1 MASYRDGCPDRVTVL
16 IDANALMAQL
26 QFRID
31 IFAGLTECIG
41 AFEPVLL
48 DCVRDELRGLAASH
62 GKEGSSARSAL
73 ILAERCTIA
82 ETGMHG
88 GSVDEKILYYAST
101 HGCMV
106 FTNDRDLR
114 TTLLAQGI
122 PVISLAGKQR
132 LEVYRN

>member
-1 MASYRDGCPDRVTVL
+1 MASHRHGRADRVSIL
-16 IDANALMAQL
+16 LDANALMAQV
-26 QFRID
+26 QFRLD
-31 IFAGLTECIG
+31 IFAELTLCIG
-41 AFEPVLL
+41 AYEPVLL

-73 ILAERCTIA
+73 ILAERCRIIG
-82 ETGMHG
+82 TGSRE

-114 TTLLAQGI
+114 TALLSRGV

-132 LEVYRN
+132 LEVYRK

>member
-1 MASYRDGCPDRVTVL
+1 MASYRDGRPDRVTVL
-16 IDANALMAQL
+16 LDANALMAQV

-31 IFAGLTECIG
+31 IFAELTQCIG
-41 AFEPVLL
+41 AYVPVLL
-48 DCVRDELRGLAASH
+48 DCVRDELRGLAVSH
-62 GKEGSSARSAL
+62 GREGSSARSAL
-73 ILAERCTIA
+73 LLAERCTIIEISA
-82 ETGMHG
+82 CE

-114 TTLLAQGI
+114 TALLAQGV